1 MKPRIIVS
9 LMLCGMV
16 YSFPVSCV
24 LLSCASSPGARVS
37 EGKNIADYFNILS
50 DQKVVRGRISS
61 EKGAYTVKMSDCDVL
76 RSAKIDP
83 GKNSIYCNFY
93 NPCCGPPPEYDAV
106 VKLSESSDRTVF
118 THVWIRERTF
128 GDVTSDYYRFTAKGF
143 IKIPKKE
150 LPAELLAK
158 FR

>member
-1 MKPRIIVS
+1 VKGDLAGMKPRIIVS

-76 RSAKIDP
+76 RSAKKILK
-83 GKNSIYCNFY
+83 KNLFIATL
-93 NPCCGPPPEYDAV
+93 NPDAGPLLNMDAV
-106 VKLSESSDRTVF
+106 
-118 THVWIRERTF
+118 
-128 GDVTSDYYRFTAKGF
+128 
-143 IKIPKKE
+143 
-150 LPAELLAK
+150 
-158 FR
+158 